1 MEHSCMAR
9 FTVSIISVDNATWQG
24 TVEMDGERYYF
35 SSEMDLL
42 KYLLKRYPSLRP
54 STET

>member
-1 MEHSCMAR
+1 MEHPCMAR

-24 TVEMDGERYYF
+24 TVEMDGERYHF

>member
-24 TVEMDGERYYF
+24 TVEMDGKRYHF

-54 STET
+54 STEI